1 MGNPKYVYS
10 VEEALRESN
19 IDLASIANDIE
30 VQAKA
35 ELQQLALQ
43 VHGMIIEKTQSLRST
58 RNLYIENL
66 EVTND
71 GDNIWMVGLKQPA
84 SWVENGTEAGEMIDR
99 IVNGGKPAKV
109 NKKGQKYK
117 IIPFSHSKKPSEMS
131 LAAQQISRYAKA
143 EAKRQGYGKP
153 ILVDGKPK
161 LGKVG
166 TIKTLSGK
174 DQPVGKFNQPL
185 LAGMTIYQRLGKK
198 GKVHQDIMTYR
209 VISESQKGSGL
220 WFSKGW
226 KGLHAFEEV
235 EKEVS
240 RLWDQ
245 IMENLVKNIKM
256 E

>member
-1 MGNPKYVYS
+1 MSVKYVYS
-10 VEEALRESN
+10 VEEALKESQ
-19 IDLASIANDIE
+19 IDLASIADQIE
-30 VQAKA
+30 AQAKA
-35 ELQQLALQ
+35 ELQGLALQ
-43 VHGMIIEKTQSLRST
+43 VHGMIIEKTAKLKTT

-66 EVTND
+66 EMTND
-71 GDNIWMVGLKQPA
+71 GDNIWIVGLKQPA
-84 SWVENGTEAGEMIDR
+84 AFIENGQDSGEMIDR

-117 IIPFSHSKKPSEMS
+117 IIPFSHSKKSSEMS
-131 LAAQQISRYAKA
+131 LAAIQIARYAKA
-143 EAKRQGYGKP
+143 EVKRRGLDKTVM
-153 ILVDGKPK
+153 IDGKPK
-161 LGKVG
+161 IGKVAS
-166 TIKTLSGK
+166 IKKLEGK

-185 LAGMTIYQRLGKK
+185 LAGMTIYQRMGKK

-220 WFSKGW
+220 WFSKGY

-240 RLWDQ
+240 KLWDE
-245 IMENLVKNIKM
+245 IINNLMSNIKL